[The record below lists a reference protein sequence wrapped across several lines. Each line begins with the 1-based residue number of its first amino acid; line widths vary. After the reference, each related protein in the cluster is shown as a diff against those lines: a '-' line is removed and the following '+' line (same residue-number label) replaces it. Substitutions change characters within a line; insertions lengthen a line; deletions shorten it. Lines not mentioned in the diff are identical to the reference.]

1 MANWLSASENVS
13 PMSSHMALKIYSLW
27 KILWTFFTN
36 KWFLPGMSSHVNLQ
50 TSSYLKRLCAFF
62 ADKWFLS
69 RMSSEV
75 GLQLACISKWLETF
89 FTCKWLLSWMISWL
103 LRCFFI
109 SPPLINDWEHA
120 LQVNGFSPECVPR
133 WILREYDR
141 ENDLEH
147 SLQINGFS
155 PECVQRCLF
164 L

>member
-1 MANWLSASENVS
+1 MKNTLNILYKQMVS
-13 PMSSHMALKIYSLW
+13 PGNEFSCESSDFQLFKKTLCILCRQMVFSPEWVLRWVFSWPVSVNDLKHSLQ
-27 KILWTFFTN
+27 
-36 KWFLPGMSSHVNLQ
+36 VNGF
-50 TSSYLKRLCAFF
+50 SP
-62 ADKWFLS
+62 
-69 RMSSEV
+69 E
-75 GLQLACISKWLETF
+75 
-89 FTCKWLLSWMISWL
+89 WL